1 MVCYFIFR
9 FALVYVRG
17 KPGRKVPIL
26 MTPETVKAVEMLIE
40 TREQIGGSK
49 DNKYVFAAPTRG
61 SRKFLRGPDCLS
73 SVVEQYDL
81 ESSH

>member
-1 MVCYFIFR
+1 MCYFIFR

-40 TREQIGGSK
+40 TREQIGLSK
-49 DNKYVFAAPTRG
+49 TTNMSSLHLHGAP
-61 SRKFLRGPDCLS
+61 
-73 SVVEQYDL
+73 
-81 ESSH
+81 ESSCEDLTA